1 MQTVVIDGFVSFT
14 LAICLLF
21 IGKFSTMHFETLRKY
36 SIPEPVIGGFICAI
50 IVSVIYYFF
59 NTTVEF
65 ELEARDTLLL
75 YFFLLALD

>member
-1 MQTVVIDGFVSFT
+1 MQTIVIDGFVSFT

-21 IGKFSTMHFETLRKY
+21 IGKFATMRFELLRKY

-50 IVSVIYYFF
+50 TVAVIYYFF
-59 NTTVEF
+59 STTIEF

-75 YFFLLALD
+75 